1 MAVARDVAN
10 DRRLAR
16 PPLDAHALE
25 HVGNSELQERS
36 TARDEA
42 RPGVANNEI
51 PSALLQALFAA
62 IDRRGELEPV
72 ADADGVLGVQRGFES
87 AAKGWRHHVA
97 TLEIV
102 YDRTAFKSR
111 TMEVMRQTCLCFLTA
126 LMCTIHQRLLT
137 VIVVAATSPTTS
149 I

>member
-1 MAVARDVAN
+1 MIADWLAHLSTHM
-10 DRRLAR
+10 RLSMSATLSR
-16 PPLDAHALE
+16 
-25 HVGNSELQERS
+25 LQERS

-102 YDRTAFKSR
+102 YDRTAF
-111 TMEVMRQTCLCFLTA
+111 Q
-126 LMCTIHQRLLT
+126 I
-137 VIVVAATSPTTS
+137 
-149 I
+149 